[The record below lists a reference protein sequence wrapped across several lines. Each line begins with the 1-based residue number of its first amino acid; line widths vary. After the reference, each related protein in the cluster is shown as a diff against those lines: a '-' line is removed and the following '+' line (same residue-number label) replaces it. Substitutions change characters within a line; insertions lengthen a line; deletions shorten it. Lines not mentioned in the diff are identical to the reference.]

1 MEGSTQF
8 EKAMKM
14 AAWITTANKPVLDK
28 DGALRGFTEK
38 HPIYN
43 GKFWIYEEKRLAPYN
58 EWINF
63 YKRQENETN
72 KGQG

>member
-14 AAWITTANKPVLDK
+14 AAWITTGGLHDDQKN
-28 DGALRGFTEK
+28 K
-38 HPIYN
+38 HPIYK
-43 GKFWIYEEKRLAPYN
+43 GKFWIYEEKKLASYN

-63 YKRQENETN
+63 YKGQENETN

>member
-14 AAWITTANKPVLDK
+14 AARPVLDK
-28 DGALRGFTEK
+28 DGALRGFTKTTKK
-38 HPIYN
+38 HPIYS
-43 GKFWIYEEKRLAPYN
+43 GKFWIYEEKRLASYN

-63 YKRQENETN
+63 YKGQENETN